1 MIYLTKGAT
10 SQIILTLKEKQ
21 TLSAPNYLFVFTHR
35 GSNIEVKFVILN
47 ADDTSAYKDRF
58 NQFSIVTN
66 TYFGS
71 QDSGEWEYQIYEQTS
86 TTNTNPANATGL
98 VETGIMRLSES
109 TSFTYTK
116 HQPNNTFIVR

>member
-47 ADDTSAYKDRF
+47 GADTSSFKDRF

>member
-47 ADDTSAYKDRF
+47 AADTSAFKDRF

-66 TYFGS
+66 TYFGT

-86 TTNTNPANATGL
+86 TTNTNPSLAAGL

>member
-21 TLSAPNYLFVFTHR
+21 TLLAPNYLFVFTHR

-47 ADDTSAYKDRF
+47 AADTSAFKDRF

>member
-47 ADDTSAYKDRF
+47 AADTSAFKDRF

-66 TYFGS
+66 TYFGT

-98 VETGIMRLSES
+98 WI
-109 TSFTYTK
+109 
-116 HQPNNTFIVR
+116 I

>member
-1 MIYLTKGAT
+1 MIYLTKGST

-47 ADDTSAYKDRF
+47 AADTSSFKDRF

-66 TYFGS
+66 TYFGT

-98 VETGIMRLSES
+98 LETGIMRLNES

>member
-1 MIYLTKGAT
+1 MIYLTKGST

-47 ADDTSAYKDRF
+47 AADTSSFKDRF

-66 TYFGS
+66 TYFGT

-98 VETGIMRLSES
+98 VETGIMRLNES
-109 TSFTYTK
+109 TSFIYTK

>member
-1 MIYLTKGAT
+1 MIYLTKGST

-47 ADDTSAYKDRF
+47 AADTSSFKDRF

-66 TYFGS
+66 TYFGT

-86 TTNTNPANATGL
+86 PTNTNPANATGL
-98 VETGIMRLSES
+98 VETGIMRLNES

>member
-47 ADDTSAYKDRF
+47 AADTSAFKDRF

-98 VETGIMRLSES
+98 IETGIMRLSES

>member
-10 SQIILTLKEKQ
+10 NQVYLTLKEKQ

-35 GSNIEVKFVILN
+35 GSNIEVKFVLLN
-47 ADDTSAYKDRF
+47 NQDTSPFKDRY

-66 TYFGS
+66 THFGT

-86 TTNTNPANATGL
+86 PTNTNPSLATGI

>member
-1 MIYLTKGAT
+1 MIYLTKDAT

>member
-10 SQIILTLKEKQ
+10 SQIILSLKEKQ

-47 ADDTSAYKDRF
+47 AADTSAFKDRF

-66 TYFGS
+66 TYFGT

-98 VETGIMRLSES
+98 IETGIMRLSES

>member
-35 GSNIEVKFVILN
+35 GSNIEVKFVILT
-47 ADDTSAYKDRF
+47 AADTSAFKDRF

-66 TYFGS
+66 TYFGT

-98 VETGIMRLSES
+98 IETGIMRLSES

>member
-35 GSNIEVKFVILN
+35 GSNIEVKFVLLN
-47 ADDTSAYKDRF
+47 NQDTSAFKDRF

-66 TYFGS
+66 TYFGT

-98 VETGIMRLSES
+98 IETGIMRLSES

>member
-21 TLSAPNYLFVFTHR
+21 TLSAPNYLFVLTHR

-47 ADDTSAYKDRF
+47 AADTSAFKDRF

-66 TYFGS
+66 TYFGT

>member
-1 MIYLTKGAT
+1 MIYLTKGST

-47 ADDTSAYKDRF
+47 AADTSSFKDRF

-66 TYFGS
+66 TYFGT

-98 VETGIMRLSES
+98 VETGIMRLNES
-109 TSFTYTK
+109 TSFTYMK

>member
-35 GSNIEVKFVILN
+35 GSNIQVKFVLLN
-47 ADDTSAYKDRF
+47 NADTSAFKDRF

-66 TYFGS
+66 TYFNN
-71 QDSGEWEYQIYEQTS
+71 QDSGEWEYEIYEQTS
-86 TTNTNPANATGL
+86 PTNTNPANATGL
-98 VETGIMRLSES
+98 LETGIMRLSES